1 MTRQRAIV
9 IGSGIGGIACAIRLQ
24 SLGFDTQIV
33 EQLGDVG
40 GRAYVRRVDGFVF
53 DMGPTVLTVPHF
65 IEELFSL
72 ERDAAMLDQPDFP
85 PSVLAEGSRI
95 VSGASGGPNTQRYV
109 DIVPILPFYRIYFD
123 DGSFFDYDADP
134 VNVRAQIARLAPE
147 DLDGY
152 ERFHEAARAIFER
165 GFLELGYT
173 YFGSLGSMVG
183 VLPDLLKLGAI
194 QPLFSLISK
203 FFKSDKM
210 RQVFSFEPLLIGGNP
225 LKVPAI
231 YAMIHFVEKTWG
243 VHFAVGGTG
252 ALVAAMVRKF
262 EELGGSVRLNA
273 KVDRIEVEKRGR
285 KRVATGVTLANGET
299 LAADLVVSNADYA
312 TTYLKLVDK
321 AHRRINRDALVKFRK
336 QSMSLM
342 VIYFGYRMQDG
353 DPDLRH
359 HNIIL
364 GPRYEEL
371 LTDIF
376 ERKILADDFSQY
388 LHIPTITDPS
398 LSPAG
403 HHAAYTLIPVPNN
416 DSDIDWDAVGEG
428 FAETVLTF
436 LDERGYIPGLRERIV
451 HRSFVTPDY
460 FEEVLGSHLGNGFGV
475 EPRMTQTAFFRPHN
489 RSEDVANLYLVGQG
503 TQPGGGTP
511 SVMMS
516 AKMTAREIARD
527 FAIDPRIVGGVPAEV
542 GDDRPL
548 AMGLAEVWT
557 VRPGMR
563 ATRLLASARQADT
576 WTAKALAAGQRA
588 TTPAAAQPRM
598 ASTKASSRM
607 RRIGLQCRHRRS

>member
-24 SLGFDTQIV
+24 SLGFNTQIV
-33 EQLGDVG
+33 EQLADVG
-40 GRAYVRRVDGFVF
+40 GRAYVRRVDGFIF

-72 ERDAAMLDQPDFP
+72 ERDVAMLDEPDFP
-85 PSVLAEGSRI
+85 PSVLSEGSRV
-95 VSGASGGPNTQRYV
+95 VSGASGGPNTRRYV

-123 DGSFFDYDADP
+123 DGTFFDYDADP

-152 ERFHEAARAIFER
+152 ERFHEAARAIFQR

-203 FFKSDKM
+203 YFKSDKM

-273 KVDRIEVEKRGR
+273 KVDRIDVEKRGR
-285 KRVATGVTLANGET
+285 KRVATGVRLANGET

-312 TTYLKLVDK
+312 TTYLRLVDK

-398 LSPAG
+398 LALPG

-416 DSDIDWDAVGEG
+416 QSDIDWDAIGEG
-428 FAETVLTF
+428 FADTVLKF

-460 FEEVLGSHLGNGFGV
+460 FKEVLGSHLGNGFGV

-527 FAIDPRIVGGVPAEV
+527 FVIDPRIVAGVPLVPVDE
-542 GDDRPL
+542 
-548 AMGLAEVWT
+548 
-557 VRPGMR
+557 
-563 ATRLLASARQADT
+563 ASA
-576 WTAKALAAGQRA
+576 
-588 TTPAAAQPRM
+588 M
-598 ASTKASSRM
+598 AW
-607 RRIGLQCRHRRS
+607 

>member
-72 ERDAAMLDQPDFP
+72 ERDAAMLDEPDFP

-203 FFKSDKM
+203 YFKSDKM

-252 ALVAAMVRKF
+252 ALVKAMVRKF

-273 KVDRIEVEKRGR
+273 KVDRIDVEKRGR

-342 VIYFGYRMQDG
+342 VIYFGYRLQDG

-398 LSPAG
+398 LAPAG

-416 DSDIDWDAVGEG
+416 QSDIDWDAVGEG
-428 FAETVLTF
+428 FADTVLTF

-527 FAIDPRIVGGVPAEV
+527 FAIDPRIVGGVPSQG
-542 GDDRPL
+542 GDDRAL
-548 AMGLAEVWT
+548 AMGLAGV
-557 VRPGMR
+557 
-563 ATRLLASARQADT
+563 
-576 WTAKALAAGQRA
+576 
-588 TTPAAAQPRM
+588 
-598 ASTKASSRM
+598 
-607 RRIGLQCRHRRS
+607 

>member
-1 MTRQRAIV
+1 MTRQKAIV

-24 SLGFDTQIV
+24 SLGFDTTV
-33 EQLGDVG
+33 LEKLDDVG

-72 ERDAAMLDQPDFP
+72 ERDKAMLGEPDFP
-85 PSVLAEGSRI
+85 PEVLAPGQRKI
-95 VSGASGGPNTQRYV
+95 SGITGGPNTSRYV
-109 DIVPILPFYRIYFD
+109 EIVPILPFYRIYFD
-123 DGSFFDYDADP
+123 DGTFFDYDADP
-134 VNVRAQIARLAPE
+134 TNVRAQIERLAPE

-173 YFGSLGSMVG
+173 YFGSVGSMVG
-183 VLPDLLKLGAI
+183 VLPDLLRLGAI

-203 FFKSDKM
+203 YFKSDKM

-243 VHFAVGGTG
+243 IHFAMGGTG
-252 ALVAAMVRKF
+252 ALVAAMVRKL
-262 EELGGSVRLNA
+262 EELGGTVRLGA
-273 KVDRIEVEKRGR
+273 EVERIDVEKRRR
-285 KRVATGVTLANGET
+285 KRVATGVTLAGGET
-299 LAADLVVSNADYA
+299 LSADCVVSNADYA
-312 TTYLKLVDK
+312 NTYMRLIDK
-321 AHRRINRDALVKFRK
+321 AQRPINRDALVKFRK

-342 VIYFGYRMQDG
+342 VIYFGYRKRDG

-371 LTDIF
+371 LTDLF
-376 ERKILADDFSQY
+376 ERKILAGDFSQY
-388 LHIPTITDPS
+388 LHIPTLTDPS
-398 LSPAG
+398 LAPAG

-416 DSDIDWDAVGEG
+416 DSNIDWDTVGDG
-428 FAETVLTF
+428 FAEKVLTF
-436 LDERGYIPGLRERIV
+436 LDERGYIPDLRNRIV

-460 FEEVLGSHLGNGFGV
+460 FEQVLGSHVGNGFGV
-475 EPRMTQTAFFRPHN
+475 EPRLTQTAFFRPHN
-489 RSEDVANLYLVGQG
+489 RSEDIANLYLVGQN

-527 FAIDPRIVGGVPAEV
+527 FDIDAAIVNAVPSHSSS
-542 GDDRPL
+542 DRPERVIL
-548 AMGLAEVWT
+548 EDAVG
-557 VRPGMR
+557 
-563 ATRLLASARQADT
+563 
-576 WTAKALAAGQRA
+576 
-588 TTPAAAQPRM
+588 
-598 ASTKASSRM
+598 
-607 RRIGLQCRHRRS
+607 

>member
-1 MTRQRAIV
+1 MTKHTAIV

-24 SLGFDTQIV
+24 SLGFDTCIV

-40 GRAYVRRVDGFVF
+40 GRAYVRRAQGFTF

-72 ERDAAMLDQPDFP
+72 ERGAAMLGAPDFP
-85 PSVLAEGSRI
+85 ADVLTPRPRHGS
-95 VSGASGGPNTQRYV
+95 SGGPNTARYI
-109 DIVPILPFYRIYFD
+109 DIVPVLPFYRIYFD
-123 DGSFFDYDADP
+123 DGSFFDYDGDP
-134 VNVRAQIARLAPE
+134 VNVRRQIARLAPE

-152 ERFHEAARAIFER
+152 ERFHEAARAIFQR

-173 YFGSLGSMVG
+173 YFGSLGSMFA

-194 QPLFSLISK
+194 QPLFTLVSK

-243 VHFAVGGTG
+243 IHFAMGGTG
-252 ALVAAMVRKF
+252 ALVAALVRKF
-262 EELGGSVRLNA
+262 EEMGGTVRLNA
-273 KVDRIEVEKRGR
+273 EVARIDVEKRGGR
-285 KRVATGVTLANGET
+285 RVATGVTLASGEHI
-299 LAADLVVSNADYA
+299 AADCVVSNADYA
-312 TTYLKLVDK
+312 NTYLRLVDK
-321 AHRRINRDALVKFRK
+321 AHRRVNRDALVKFRK

-342 VIYFGYRMQDG
+342 VIYFGYAMRDG

-376 ERKILADDFSQY
+376 ERKILANDFSQY
-388 LHIPTITDPS
+388 LHIPTMTDPS
-398 LSPAG
+398 LAPPG
-403 HHAAYTLIPVPNN
+403 HHAAYTLIPVPNTLG
-416 DSDIDWDAVGEG
+416 DIDWDTVGEG
-428 FAETVLTF
+428 FASKVLRF
-436 LDERGYIPGLRERIV
+436 LDERGYIPDLGERLV
-451 HRSFVTPDY
+451 YRSFVTPRY
-460 FEEVLGSHLGNGFGV
+460 FEQVLGAYAGNGFGV
-475 EPRMTQTAFFRPHN
+475 EPRLTQTAFFRPHN
-489 RSEDVANLYLVGQG
+489 RSEDVTNLYLVGQG

-527 FAIDPRIVGGVPAEV
+527 FKIDRRIVEGMPA
-542 GDDRPL
+542 
-548 AMGLAEVWT
+548 
-557 VRPGMR
+557 
-563 ATRLLASARQADT
+563 
-576 WTAKALAAGQRA
+576 
-588 TTPAAAQPRM
+588 
-598 ASTKASSRM
+598 
-607 RRIGLQCRHRRS
+607 

>member
-33 EQLGDVG
+33 EQLADVG

-72 ERDAAMLDQPDFP
+72 ERDAAMLNEPDFP
-85 PSVLAEGSRI
+85 PSVLAEGSRV

-203 FFKSDKM
+203 YFKSDKM

-252 ALVAAMVRKF
+252 ALVKAMVRKF

-398 LSPAG
+398 LAPAG

-416 DSDIDWDAVGEG
+416 QSDIDWDAVGEG
-428 FAETVLTF
+428 FADTVLTF

-489 RSEDVANLYLVGQG
+489 RSEDIANLYLVGQG

-516 AKMTAREIARD
+516 AKMTVREIARD
-527 FAIDPRIVGGVPAEV
+527 FAIDPRIVGGVPA
-542 GDDRPL
+542 GIADDRPL
-548 AMGLAEVWT
+548 AMERAEV
-557 VRPGMR
+557 
-563 ATRLLASARQADT
+563 
-576 WTAKALAAGQRA
+576 
-588 TTPAAAQPRM
+588 
-598 ASTKASSRM
+598 
-607 RRIGLQCRHRRS
+607 

>member
-285 KRVATGVTLANGET
+285 KRVATGVTLATGET

-398 LSPAG
+398 LAPAG

-527 FAIDPRIVGGVPAEV
+527 FAIDPRIVGGVPSQV
-542 GDDRPL
+542 GDDRAL
-548 AMGLAEVWT
+548 AMGLAGV
-557 VRPGMR
+557 
-563 ATRLLASARQADT
+563 
-576 WTAKALAAGQRA
+576 
-588 TTPAAAQPRM
+588 
-598 ASTKASSRM
+598 
-607 RRIGLQCRHRRS
+607 